1 VKILV
6 SHVDLDGLGPVI
18 LETLFH
24 NQLGFD
30 VIMNIDYG
38 WEEDLGMIGELSKYS
53 EVVFADMGVSE
64 MQYDWWKTT
73 EMKVAV
79 FDHHETSKPLIG
91 KPDCVIDMERCG
103 TKIFFEEYVKPR
115 IGRYRPI
122 LNEFIDLVDAYDLW
136 KLDNPLWQK
145 ALDLNRV
152 MYKYACWN
160 AADFTNKHCRFINS
174 LLRKLEND
182 RVFSFTPTELRYI
195 EESKVKEED
204 AFLRAKKTLK
214 IRKDHWGRKFGV
226 FLAWG
231 KISITASR
239 LLYEDDGGFDYVV
252 AVQDYR
258 DEFGKLS
265 IRSRRG
271 GDFYCTDLGVFNG
284 HIEASGCTITPE
296 QAKAFYENDSLCFK
310 YKREMKDEND
320 LFHRM
325 ENIA

>member
-1 VKILV
+1 MKILV
-6 SHVDLDGLGPVI
+6 SHVDLDGLGPII
-18 LETLFH
+18 LETLFRK
-24 NQLGFD
+24 QLGFD
-30 VIMNIDYG
+30 AITNIDYG
-38 WEEDLGMIGELSKYS
+38 WEEDLNLVGEFSKYK
-53 EVVFADMGVSE
+53 EVVFADMSMSE
-64 MQYDWWKTT
+64 MQYDWWKAT
-73 EMKVAV
+73 EMDVKV
-79 FDHHETSKPLIG
+79 FDHHETAKPLIG

-115 IGRYRPI
+115 ISRYRPI
-122 LNEFIDLVDAYDLW
+122 LNEFIDLVDTYDLW
-136 KLDNPLWQK
+136 KLDSPLWPK

-152 MYKYACWN
+152 MYKYAAWS
-160 AADFTNKHCRFINS
+160 ATDFCNKHSRFINS

-182 RVFSFTPTELRYI
+182 KVFIFTPTELRYI
-195 EESKVKEED
+195 EESKAKEED
-204 AFLRAKKTLK
+204 AFQRAKKTLK
-214 IRKDHWGRKFGV
+214 IRRDHWGRKFGV

-239 LLYEDDGGFDYVV
+239 LLYEDDDGFDYVI
-252 AVQDYR
+252 AVQDYH

-271 GDFYCTDLGVFNG
+271 GEFYCTDLSIFNG

-320 LFHRM
+320 LFHKM
-325 ENIA
+325 ENVA